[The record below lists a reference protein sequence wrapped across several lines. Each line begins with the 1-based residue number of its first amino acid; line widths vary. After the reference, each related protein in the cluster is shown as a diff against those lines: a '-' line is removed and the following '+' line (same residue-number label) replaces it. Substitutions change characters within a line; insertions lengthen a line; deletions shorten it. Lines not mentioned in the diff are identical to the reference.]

1 MPLTHSPSKSGSD
14 TNLLGKDKDTN
25 QDFLHTI
32 STRSKR
38 KRTDEDLAATIENEL
53 KSFKTEIM
61 AMLTTWKQEDDYKQ
75 NQRDEILKE
84 IKNSTQELEKS
95 MDFISSQYEEMSI
108 KINGLEQ
115 KTKMQDEMISTLRSE
130 IENLHRESKKSYLE
144 IRNVPA
150 ETNET
155 KQTLTTSVVT
165 LCKTIN
171 VEVSPA
177 DIRDIYRIPGKRDAN
192 KPVIVEL
199 STKEKKLSILKTSKI
214 YNMQHKTS
222 KLNASHLGFKQTSP
236 IYVSDHLTP
245 YANRLFFLAR
255 DLTKSNLYKYSW
267 SSMGKVFIKKSDD
280 TPAILIKNEEQLLEL
295 KSK

>member
-115 KTKMQDEMISTLRSE
+115 KTKMQDEMISTDLRLRIYTVNLRSHIWRSE
-130 IENLHRESKKSYLE
+130 MYQQRPMKQSKHL
-144 IRNVPA
+144 PH
-150 ETNET
+150 
-155 KQTLTTSVVT
+155 
-165 LCKTIN
+165 
-171 VEVSPA
+171 P
-177 DIRDIYRIPGKRDAN
+177 
-192 KPVIVEL
+192 L
-199 STKEKKLSILKTSKI
+199 S
-214 YNMQHKTS
+214 
-222 KLNASHLGFKQTSP
+222 
-236 IYVSDHLTP
+236 P
-245 YANRLFFLAR
+245 YAR
-255 DLTKSNLYKYSW
+255 
-267 SSMGKVFIKKSDD
+267 
-280 TPAILIKNEEQLLEL
+280 Q
-295 KSK
+295 